1 MPSLVLWQ
9 GVSMNAKVYTVAE
22 ARAIMPE
29 VKRLM
34 GMAQA
39 ARDEILRLRPEAW
52 PVLRKAAGNG
62 GSPSTNDL
70 FQEFV
75 KLESGIKGIMALG
88 ILVKDMDE
96 GLVDILSERQG
107 RKVYL
112 CWRHGEADLLYW
124 HELNG
129 GFGGR
134 QLIDEV

>member
-22 ARAIMPE
+22 ARAILPE

-34 GMAQA
+34 GMAQS

-52 PVLRKAAGNG
+52 PTLRKAAGNG
-62 GSPSTNDL
+62 GNPSTNDL

-75 KLESGIKGIMALG
+75 KLESGVKGIMALG

-112 CWRHGEADLLYW
+112 CWQHGEPELTYW

-134 QLIDEV
+134 QLIDEE